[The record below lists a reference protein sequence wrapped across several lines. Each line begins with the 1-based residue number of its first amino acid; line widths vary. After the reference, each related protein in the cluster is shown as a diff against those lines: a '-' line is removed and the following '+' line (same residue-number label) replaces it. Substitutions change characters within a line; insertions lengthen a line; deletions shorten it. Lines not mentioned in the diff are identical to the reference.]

1 MGWNP
6 SNLTD
11 KQRRMIAGA
20 EDRERWYTD
29 TRIKLTM
36 SEAAFQAVVVELAEL
51 RGWPWIFHDNDA
63 RKNRAGFPDLELS
76 CPRRGF
82 FKAELKKETEKPRE
96 DQANV
101 IDILR
106 ASGVTVYVW
115 KPSDWREI
123 VDTLW

>member
-1 MGWNP
+1 MAWNP
-6 SNLTD
+6 SDLTD
-11 KQRRMIAGA
+11 KQRRMIART
-20 EDRERWYTD
+20 EDREQWYGD
-29 TRIKLTM
+29 RRIKLTM
-36 SEAAFQAVVVELAEL
+36 SEAALQKVVVELAEL
-51 RGWPWIFHDNDA
+51 RDWPWIFHDNDA

-82 FKAELKKETEKPRE
+82 FKAELKKEDEEPRE
-96 DQANV
+96 VQEET
-101 IDILR
+101 IGILR